1 MLSTNGKRKI
11 PPKLKVIPTTKYSQ
25 STPTSQLHL
34 ETSPLS
40 PTGSTT
46 SFISSVSWVAEKSAA
61 ELGSLLKNAYKSLR
75 EKEKNLL
82 LAAEIGKS
90 LLEHNQS
97 LKSDYDK
104 LLQNV
109 RSYQGEVVLLDKNKP
124 ERISPLEKNNHS
136 DEMRLISSKKAY
148 DAIIESLERKNAEIQ
163 HMLDQTQQHSNLTE
177 QSHEKKARKL
187 ESEIDILKNSLE
199 SATHKI
205 QELEENRNQRQE
217 QARRRCLDDK
227 EIEQRETDDLA
238 LMEELTVKIDQL
250 FSENKSLQ
258 SSKKSVQEKLCAAL
272 SDLDSLRMDFEK
284 FELTQEGYANL
295 QQAFQRQ
302 TIHIKELNESLEEHR
317 AVLSRLRDK
326 GYWTPQP
333 SSPPSVVQ
341 EASTLSCFSKQ
352 SLLGELENAW
362 QKNMTNTDISTSSLL
377 HQSKSFSNL
386 SGLSR
391 IHDLASMTER
401 NLTLF
406 YNAPGDY
413 ALDTLLSTVGIENRA
428 CLAEAE
434 ALLTTGGENDAFDF
448 LFNKNMNEDDNQIYD
463 IYPPCVV
470 YTESTNEDD
479 NEEKLPKG
487 LVNRI
492 MYQIRSLF
500 RSVFRWCRFAII
512 LATAILINL
521 WKGPDLIM
529 DK

>member
-1 MLSTNGKRKI
+1 
-11 PPKLKVIPTTKYSQ
+11 V
-25 STPTSQLHL
+25 
-34 ETSPLS
+34 SPS
-40 PTGSTT
+40 
-46 SFISSVSWVAEKSAA
+46 
-61 ELGSLLKNAYKSLR
+61 
-75 EKEKNLL
+75 
-82 LAAEIGKS
+82 
-90 LLEHNQS
+90 
-97 LKSDYDK
+97 
-104 LLQNV
+104 
-109 RSYQGEVVLLDKNKP
+109 
-124 ERISPLEKNNHS
+124 EKNNNNN

-177 QSHEKKARKL
+177 QSHEKKARKF
-187 ESEIDILKNSLE
+187 ECEIEILKNSLE
-199 SATHKI
+199 SASHKI

-217 QARRRCLDDK
+217 QARRRCLDEK

-250 FSENKSLQ
+250 FSENKNLQ
-258 SSKKSVQEKLCAAL
+258 SSKKVVQEKLCAAL
-272 SDLDSLRMDFEK
+272 NDLDNLRMDFEK

-295 QQAFQRQ
+295 QQAYQRQ
-302 TIHIKELNESLEEHR
+302 TTHIKELNESLEEHR

-326 GYWTPQP
+326 GYWSPQP
-333 SSPPSVVQ
+333 SSPPSVVH

-362 QKNMTNTDISTSSLL
+362 QKNMTNTDISSNNSLL

-386 SGLSR
+386 SGLSK
-391 IHDLASMTER
+391 IHDIASMTER
-401 NLTLF
+401 NLASF
-406 YNAPGDY
+406 YNAPGEY
-413 ALDTLLSTVGIENRA
+413 ALDTLLSTVGIEDRA

-434 ALLTTGGENDAFDF
+434 ALLTTGSDNDAFEL
-448 LFNKNMNEDDNQIYD
+448 LFTKTMSEDDDQIYD
-463 IYPPCVV
+463 IYPPCIV
-470 YTESTNEDD
+470 YKESTKKDER
-479 NEEKLPKG
+479 LPKG
-487 LVNRI
+487 LVHRI